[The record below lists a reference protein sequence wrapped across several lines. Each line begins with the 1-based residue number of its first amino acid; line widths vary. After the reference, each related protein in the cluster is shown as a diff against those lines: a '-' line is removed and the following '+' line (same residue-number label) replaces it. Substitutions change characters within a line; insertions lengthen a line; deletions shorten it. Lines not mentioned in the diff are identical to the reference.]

1 MILQALVK
9 YYEDLAKLGK
19 IPKNGWAEGKVTFA
33 IKIDDEG
40 NLKEV
45 INLMVEEER
54 NKKKILVPR
63 NILIPAPVKRSS
75 GVTSN
80 FLCDNSDYI
89 LGLSSKG
96 KPDRTAQCWAD
107 CKRLHSEIL
116 SSIDISAVKALL
128 KFFEKWNPSDYIS
141 NDVITLYID
150 DILSGCNITF
160 MYGDVF
166 LVDIPEIASAWDE
179 YYMSDNDMVYMP
191 CLVTGKNASVEA
203 VHPAIKGVKDS
214 QSSGAALISFNAP
227 AFLSYGKEQNYNSP
241 VSKYAAFA
249 YTTALN
255 HLLSDRANVNYIG
268 DTAVLFWAEGGEQAF
283 RNLANMSLFGVDEKY
298 TNIEIQNKVKRI
310 AEGKSIEF
318 EETLVNP
325 ERKFYVLGLAP
336 NAARLSVRF
345 FWHNSFGSFMRN
357 INEHYKRLE
366 IIRPEYDSFQEIP
379 LWKLLSET
387 VNQNSKNKA
396 ASPVMSGQL
405 LQAILT
411 DGRYPATL
419 LNNVNIRIR
428 ADRKINYCRAAIIKS
443 YYLKNK
449 NKDVPEEVLQV
460 ALNNETTNV
469 PYNLGR
475 LFSILENIQQKAN
488 PGINT
493 TIRDKYFNSASATP
507 ASVFPII
514 LNLSQKH
521 LSKIGGGLQVVLA
534 KEMQDVIDKLG
545 VEFPKRMNLAEQG
558 SFQLGYYHQTQARYQ
573 GKNKEEK

>member
-1 MILQALVK
+1 MIYHLMS
-9 YYEDLAKLGK
+9 
-19 IPKNGWAEGKVTFA
+19 
-33 IKIDDEG
+33 
-40 NLKEV
+40 NL
-45 INLMVEEER
+45 
-54 NKKKILVPR
+54 
-63 NILIPAPVKRSS
+63 
-75 GVTSN
+75 
-80 FLCDNSDYI
+80 NSYI
-89 LGLSSKG
+89 LCG
-96 KPDRTAQCWAD
+96 
-107 CKRLHSEIL
+107 
-116 SSIDISAVKALL
+116 
-128 KFFEKWNPSDYIS
+128 
-141 NDVITLYID
+141 
-150 DILSGCNITF
+150 
-160 MYGDVF
+160 
-166 LVDIPEIASAWDE
+166 IASAWDE